1 MIFVDWSKL
10 KVRLISAAILI
21 ALLLLVTFAPPWVF
35 TIALCAVCLVVLH
48 EIMVTFKQE
57 TKRGAKVID
66 YVFAILYMA
75 TAFLK
80 QADIGQ
86 FTYMITVLFVMAL
99 LIFSVI
105 NHKEIN
111 FGDVCAS
118 LFLVLYS
125 VMFLMPLSIMR
136 HQENGLA
143 LVFLAFIGAWL
154 PDTAAYFAGCLFGK
168 RKLIPEISP
177 NKTVAGAIGA
187 VVGSIVAF
195 MIYGAILSAAGLAV
209 SFVRLFVLSLI
220 CGIVA
225 QFGDLSASMMKR
237 AYKAKDFGSLIP
249 GHGGLL
255 DRVDS
260 LIFVTP
266 AVYYFITYFPVI

>member
-1 MIFVDWSKL
+1 MNWSKL
-10 KVRLISAAILI
+10 KVRLSSAAILV
-21 ALLLLVTFAPPWVF
+21 ALLLLITFAPPWVF
-35 TIALCAVCLVVLH
+35 TVAVCAVCLIVLH

-57 TKRGAKVID
+57 TKRTIVVID
-66 YVFAILYMA
+66 YCFALLYMVP
-75 TAFLK
+75 AFLK
-80 QADIGQ
+80 QTHTGEYVQ
-86 FTYMITVLFVMAL
+86 MITVFFVMVL
-99 LIFSVI
+99 LIFSVL

-118 LFLVLYS
+118 LFLVIYS

-154 PDTAAYFAGCLFGK
+154 PDTVAYFAGSLFGK
-168 RKLIPEISP
+168 RKLTPKISP

-187 VVGSIVAF
+187 VVGAVVAF
-195 MIYGAILSAAGLAV
+195 LVYGVILSYMGFTV
-209 SFVRLFVLSLI
+209 SFVRMFVLSLI
-220 CGIVA
+220 CGVVA

-237 AYKAKDFGSLIP
+237 ACEAKDFGNLIP

-260 LIFVTP
+260 LIFITP
-266 AVYYFITYFPVI
+266 VVYYFITYFPVI

>member
-1 MIFVDWSKL
+1 MVFVNWSKL
-10 KVRLISAAILI
+10 KVRLSSAAILV

-35 TIALCAVCLVVLH
+35 TIAVCAVCLIVLH

-57 TKRGAKVID
+57 TKRSMVVID
-66 YVFAILYMA
+66 YVFALLYMA
-75 TAFLK
+75 TAFFK
-80 QADIGQ
+80 QADTNHFVMLTI
-86 FTYMITVLFVMAL
+86 LFVMAL
-99 LIFSVI
+99 LIASVVD
-105 NHKEIN
+105 HKEIH
-111 FGDVCAS
+111 FYDVCAS

-125 VMFLMPLSIMR
+125 VLLLMPLSVMR

-154 PDTAAYFAGCLFGK
+154 PDTAAYFAGSLFGK
-168 RKLIPEISP
+168 RKLIEEISP

-187 VVGSIVAF
+187 VVGAVISF
-195 MIYGAILSAAGLAV
+195 MIYGMILSSMGFAV
-209 SFVRLFVLSLI
+209 SFVRMFVLSLI
-220 CGIVA
+220 CGVVA

-237 AYKAKDFGSLIP
+237 AYKAKDFGKLIP
-249 GHGGLL
+249 GHGGLV

>member
-1 MIFVDWSKL
+1 MIFVNWSKL
-10 KVRLISAAILI
+10 KVRLSSAAILV

-35 TIALCAVCLVVLH
+35 TIAVCAVCLIVLH
-48 EIMVTFKQE
+48 EIMVTFQQE
-57 TKRGAKVID
+57 TKRSMVVID
-66 YVFAILYMA
+66 YVFALLYMA
-75 TAFLK
+75 TAFFK
-80 QADIGQ
+80 QADTDQ
-86 FTYMITVLFVMAL
+86 FVMLTILFVMAL
-99 LIFSVI
+99 LIVSVVG
-105 NHKEIN
+105 HKEIH
-111 FGDVCAS
+111 FQDVCAS

-125 VMFLMPLSIMR
+125 VLFLMPLSVMR
-136 HQENGLA
+136 QQENGLA

-154 PDTAAYFAGCLFGK
+154 PDTAAYFAGSLFGR
-168 RKLIPEISP
+168 RKLIEEISP

-187 VVGSIVAF
+187 VVGSIISF
-195 MIYGAILSAAGLAV
+195 MIYGIILSSMGFAV
-209 SFVRLFVLSLI
+209 SFVRMLVLSLI

-237 AYKAKDFGSLIP
+237 AYKAKDFGNLIP

-266 AVYYFITYFPVI
+266 VVYYFITYFPVI

>member
-1 MIFVDWSKL
+1 MDWSKL
-10 KVRLISAAILI
+10 KIRLASAAILV

-35 TIALCAVCLVVLH
+35 TVAVCAVCLIVLH
-48 EIMVTFKQE
+48 EIMVTFQQE
-57 TKRGAKVID
+57 TKRSIVVID
-66 YVFAILYMA
+66 YVFALLYMT
-75 TAFLK
+75 TAFIK
-80 QADIGQ
+80 QADTNH
-86 FTYMITVLFVMAL
+86 FVMITILFVMAL

-105 NHKEIN
+105 NHKEIH
-111 FGDVCAS
+111 FHDVCAS
-118 LFLVLYS
+118 LFLVIYS

-237 AYKAKDFGSLIP
+237 AYKAKDFGNLIP

-266 AVYYFITYFPVI
+266 VVYYFITYFPVI

>member
-1 MIFVDWSKL
+1 MNWSKL
-10 KVRLISAAILI
+10 KVRLSSAAILI
-21 ALLLLVTFAPPWVF
+21 ALLLLIAFAPPWVF
-35 TIALCAVCLVVLH
+35 TIAVCAVCLIVLH
-48 EIMVTFKQE
+48 EIMVTFKQG
-57 TKRGAKVID
+57 TKRTIVAAD
-66 YVFAILYMA
+66 YCFALLYMVP
-75 TAFLK
+75 AFLK
-80 QADIGQ
+80 QTQTGEYVQ
-86 FTYMITVLFVMAL
+86 MITVFFVMVL
-99 LIFSVI
+99 LIFSVL

-118 LFLVLYS
+118 LFLVIYS

-154 PDTAAYFAGCLFGK
+154 PDTVAYFAGSLFGK
-168 RKLIPEISP
+168 RKLAPKISP

-187 VVGSIVAF
+187 VVGAVVAF
-195 MIYGAILSAAGLAV
+195 MVYGIILSYMGFTV
-209 SFVRLFVLSLI
+209 SFVRMLVLSLI
-220 CGIVA
+220 CGVVA

-237 AYKAKDFGSLIP
+237 AYEAKDFGNLIP

-260 LIFVTP
+260 LIFITP
-266 AVYYFITYFPVI
+266 VVYYFIIYFPVI

>member
-1 MIFVDWSKL
+1 MIFVNWSKL
-10 KVRLISAAILI
+10 KVRLSSAAILV

-35 TIALCAVCLVVLH
+35 TIAVCAVCLIVLH

-57 TKRGAKVID
+57 TKRSIVIID
-66 YVFAILYMA
+66 YLFALLYLA
-75 TAFLK
+75 TSFL
-80 QADIGQ
+80 QRNNGNSLI
-86 FTYMITVLFVMAL
+86 YMITVFFVMAL
-99 LIFSVI
+99 LIVSVLA
-105 NHKEIN
+105 HKEIN
-111 FGDVCAS
+111 FHDVCAS

-125 VMFLMPLSIMR
+125 ALFLMPLSIMR

-154 PDTAAYFAGCLFGK
+154 PDTAAYFAGSLFGR
-168 RKLIPEISP
+168 RKLIEEISP

-187 VVGSIVAF
+187 VVGAVISF
-195 MIYGAILSAAGLAV
+195 LIYGTILSFMGFTV
-209 SFVRLFVLSLI
+209 SFVRMFVLSLI
-220 CGIVA
+220 CGVVA

-237 AYKAKDFGSLIP
+237 AYKAKDFSNLIP
-249 GHGGLL
+249 GHGGLV

-266 AVYYFITYFPVI
+266 VVYYFITYFPVI

>member
-1 MIFVDWSKL
+1 MNWSKL
-10 KVRLISAAILI
+10 KVRLSSAAILV
-21 ALLLLVTFAPPWVF
+21 ALLMLVTFAPPWVF
-35 TIALCAVCLVVLH
+35 TIAVCAVCLIVLH

-57 TKRGAKVID
+57 TKRSIVVID
-66 YVFAILYMA
+66 FVFALLYMV

-80 QADIGQ
+80 QTD
-86 FTYMITVLFVMAL
+86 TNDYVSMLTVLFVMTL
-99 LIFSVI
+99 LIVSVI

-111 FGDVCAS
+111 FNDVCAS

-125 VMFLMPLSIMR
+125 VLFLMPLSIMR

-154 PDTAAYFAGCLFGK
+154 PDTAAYFAGSLFGK
-168 RKLIPEISP
+168 RKLIEEISP

-187 VVGSIVAF
+187 VVGSVISF
-195 MIYGAILSAAGLAV
+195 MIYGIILSFMGFAV
-209 SFVRLFVLSLI
+209 SFVRIFVLSLI
-220 CGIVA
+220 CGVVA

-237 AYKAKDFGSLIP
+237 AYKAKDFSNLIP
-249 GHGGLL
+249 GHGGLV

-266 AVYYFITYFPVI
+266 VVYYFITYFPVI